1 MEYARHQ
8 AEGSKRADDGST
20 MREHWEHAAARG
32 SVAARAKLE
41 APEFPEQLSYLWSWT
56 LELHGRSG
64 VSMAG
69 LNPLT
74 YQTLD
79 AWARLTGRD
88 PMPHEVEALILLDA
102 ALRPENG
109 PKTDTDEPPEPPAW
123 PSIGTL

>member
-8 AEGSKRADDGST
+8 AEGSKRADDGSLV
-20 MREHWEHAAARG
+20 REHWEHAAARG
-32 SVAARAKLE
+32 STAARAKLQ
-41 APEFPEQLSYLWSWT
+41 APEFPEALEYLWGWT
-56 LELHGRSG
+56 LELYGRSG

-102 ALRPENG
+102 ALRSEPD
-109 PKTDTDEPPEPPAW
+109 DTEADEPPEPPAW
-123 PSIGTL
+123 PEPKRA